1 MRILYSIG
9 IYIYAAM
16 IRVATLF
23 MPKAALAIRGRKHWQ
38 SRLQEAICASDLP
51 VIWMHCSSLGEYE
64 QGKPLLLGLRKQ
76 YPRYRLLLTFFSP
89 SGYEI
94 RKDNAV
100 ADMVFYLPMDTP
112 SNAKIFIKIVQ
123 PSLAVF
129 VKYEFWY
136 NYLKQLSNNEVP
148 TVFISAIFRSQQY
161 FFKWYG
167 TWFRKHLQAVQHVFV
182 QNENSLQLLKSIGI
196 NTVSK
201 AGDTRFDSVAAI
213 AQQQKETPVIQKFKG
228 AHKLLLAGST
238 WPIDEQYLL
247 EVAKAFPDFKL
258 LIAPHEIHDSHI
270 KEIQKLFQDMR
281 VTLYTQVA
289 EDTIANSQVLILD
302 TMGMLSSLYR
312 YADYTWIGGGFGK
325 GIHNTLEA
333 AVFGMPIFFGPKY
346 DKFDEAKALV
356 RHGIAKSL
364 TNAQEAIEHIQSLE
378 SDNKSYKRIKTAAQT
393 YVQNNL
399 GSVDIILKHLQD
411 YLES

>member
-16 IRVATLF
+16 IRVAAF
-23 MPKAALAIRGRKHWQ
+23 FVPKAALAIQGRKHWQ
-38 SRLQEAICASDLP
+38 SRLREAVRASDLP
-51 VIWMHCSSLGEYE
+51 IIWMHCSSLGEYE
-64 QGKPLLLGLRKQ
+64 QGKPLLLGLKKQ
-76 YPRYRLLLTFFSP
+76 YPQHRLLLTFFSP

-112 SNAKIFIKIVQ
+112 ANAKTFIKIVQ
-123 PSLAVF
+123 PSLAIF

-136 NYLKQLSNNEVP
+136 NYLKQLVDNDMP
-148 TVFISAIFRSQQY
+148 TVFISAIFRPKQY
-161 FFKWYG
+161 FFTWYG
-167 TWFRKHLQAVQHVFV
+167 TWFRKHLRAVQHVFV
-182 QNENSLQLLKSIGI
+182 QNESSLQLLKSIGI
-196 NTVSK
+196 HTVSK

-213 AQQQKETPVIQKFKG
+213 AQQQKETPIVQKFKG
-228 AHKLLLAGST
+228 ANKLLLAGST
-238 WPIDEQYLL
+238 WPTDEQYLL

-270 KEIQKLFQDMR
+270 KEIEKLFQEMR
-281 VTLYTQVA
+281 VTLYTQVE

-312 YADYTWIGGGFGK
+312 YANYTWIGGGFGK

-356 RHGIAKSL
+356 NNGIAISL
-364 TNAQEAIEHIQSLE
+364 TNAQEAIEHIQFLEVDSL
-378 SDNKSYKRIKTAAQT
+378 SYKRIKTAAQT

-399 GSVDIILKHLQD
+399 GSVDIILKYLKD
-411 YLES
+411 YLEN